1 MWLRSSTYFFFY
13 IYIIYFHHF
22 IFITKEFSMTDAEK
36 KKALDESVEYFEK
49 LINIVL
55 PQGLVGVEPM
65 EVMRH
70 YNVIRTELA
79 KLYVDLD

>member
-1 MWLRSSTYFFFY
+1 
-13 IYIIYFHHF
+13 
-22 IFITKEFSMTDAEK
+22 MTDAEK